1 MELLGLKLVAFLLIF
16 VTGGGA
22 GSGSSASCGASW
34 PQPTSTSRT
43 ARQKHEVT
51 ISPAFFEAITCSPE
65 HSAGHESNQTE
76 CSFSNMLAKKPEVSW
91 PKHPTDPH
99 GGLN

>member
-43 ARQKHEVT
+43 ARQKH
-51 ISPAFFEAITCSPE
+51 
-65 HSAGHESNQTE
+65 
-76 CSFSNMLAKKPEVSW
+76 
-91 PKHPTDPH
+91 PTDPH
-99 GGLN
+99 GGLWLYKSCGKPLQVKEK